1 VKIRWVIEK
10 QRPNQL
16 KKNKNN
22 NKKPTQPEQN
32 PSTGMD
38 SQNIY
43 VNVLVSCQGV
53 YRDTAFISKQTNDLS
68 SRSSSRKKEKK

>member
-53 YRDTAFISKQTNDLS
+53 YRDTAFISKQTKELS
-68 SRSSSRKKEKK
+68 S

>member
-1 VKIRWVIEK
+1 MGNRKTTSKSTEK
-10 QRPNQL
+10 KQKQQQ
-16 KKNKNN
+16 KKPNN

-53 YRDTAFISKQTNDLS
+53 YRDTAFISKQTKELS
-68 SRSSSRKKEKK
+68 S